1 MGLCQATF
9 ETADVLKFYII
20 FQIRSS
26 SDASNFDKYPNED
39 DLPPDEISGWD
50 IEF

>member
-1 MGLCQATF
+1 LTP
-9 ETADVLKFYII
+9 TP
-20 FQIRSS
+20 QIRSS

-50 IEF
+50 MEF